1 MEVRC
6 NICGKMQDINKLDK
20 DYEKLAKNPQSV
32 YICEKCSKMLSMQAA
47 QGNELLK
54 KQS

>member
-6 NICGKMQDINKLDK
+6 NICGKTHEINKLDK
-20 DYEKLAKNPQSV
+20 DYERLAKNRQSV
-32 YICEKCSKMLSMQAA
+32 YICENCSKKLSIQAA